1 MCYNY
6 TLRDFLLGT
15 VRVKNGWVSE
25 WVGWSNYQKKA
36 VDSISE
42 VFKNISFIPNE
53 NRKSNPSFDLQS
65 SKNILVQNITD
76 IREWNKLNIGD
87 ISIKNELVVDTLME
101 TGTGKTFTFLE
112 SIYKLNR
119 DYGLSKFIILV
130 PSNPI
135 RQGTLKNIKITKEF
149 FVKEYGKNI
158 SAFNYSEKT
167 VQNFI
172 NASDMNI
179 SVLISTYQSFNS
191 ASNKI
196 NKKSVEQSQIGQ
208 AKSYMEAIAYLK
220 PVIIIDE
227 PHRFEGKQTA
237 KYLKEFNPLF
247 TLRFGATYKND
258 EYKNLIYTLDSVD
271 AFSQGLVKAIT
282 VDTVGNENVDNHT
295 ISYTKVTGANQKE
308 YIADIEY
315 KDINSKSKKV
325 KLKKGDNLGIE
336 SGIEYLNGYIV
347 DKITKSEVLFL
358 NGISLPLGES
368 ESYGVLLDAMQQE
381 IVNTAI
387 VNHFEREEE
396 LFKMDIKSLC
406 LFFIDRVDKYL
417 LDDGSSGELAKLFE
431 KLYLKNLNGVL
442 KRENL
447 DEEYRK
453 YLLKTKDNLK
463 ELHSGYFAKSKSI
476 KDEEE
481 AIELILNKKEV
492 LLSFDSN
499 LRFIFSQ
506 WALQEGWDNPN
517 VMTLC
522 KLAPS
527 NSKISKLQQIGRGL
541 RLAVNQDGKRITK
554 ENNDFDFI
562 NELFVVV
569 PSTESDFV
577 SSIQNEISEHSVKQ
591 VSKLFNE
598 DVMVKNHIAINSR
611 SAVRLLD
618 KLEELDFIS
627 INDEDI
633 SEIIISKEQY
643 NQKSKE
649 LETLDIKGCDCEKL
663 KEYFD
668 SFFKTTSRIKA
679 KDRTITK
686 DKGKIKIDKEKFK
699 KFKNLWDTLN
709 HDAVV
714 KYDINTKELI
724 EKSVKK
730 IDDDFIIGGQ
740 DIIIKRDIHIEDKS
754 KHDSERDSVSVQTH
768 SIFTIYEFIKT
779 LSNNTKLS
787 IQTIANILHQVKKEK
802 FELISKNENL
812 ALKKIE
818 EQLVSSIYDTIIN
831 KISYDIKEIKTC
843 NTSLTDKDGNVK
855 DFINVGSLGVET
867 YKITKQN
874 IKDKSIYDES
884 FMEVD
889 SNIEKLTIDESDDKK
904 IIVFAK
910 LPKIHIPTAHG
921 RTYNPDF
928 GYVIE
933 QNNKKELYFIVETKG
948 YDTFDEISTKEKLQI
963 KSAEAFFKQLKENG
977 VDVEYRT
984 KLNSPELSQMIS
996 EII

>member
-1 MCYNY
+1 MS
-6 TLRDFLLGT
+6 LKIKFDRLD
-15 VRVKNGWVSE
+15 
-25 WVGWSNYQKKA
+25 YQEKA
-36 VDSISE
+36 VNSISN
-42 VFKNISFIPNE
+42 VFNSVRFIPNE
-53 NRKSNPSFDLQS
+53 NRKSNPSFNLNLNRAVLAT
-65 SKNILVQNITD
+65 NIKK
-76 IREWNKLNIGD
+76 IRELNRVDIGD
-87 ISIKNELVVDTLME
+87 ISIKGDVVIDTLME

-112 SIYKLNR
+112 SIYRLNR

-135 RQGTLKNIKITKEF
+135 RQGTIKNIKITQEF
-149 FVKEYGKNI
+149 FLKEYGKNI
-158 SAFNYSEKT
+158 STFNYSEKT
-167 VQNFI
+167 VQSYI

-179 SVLISTYQSFNS
+179 SVLVSTYQSFNS

-196 NKKSVEQSQIGQ
+196 NKKGVEQSLIGHS
-208 AKSYMEAIAYLK
+208 KSYMEAIAYLR

-237 KYLKEFNPLF
+237 KYLQKFKPLF

-258 EYKNLIYTLDSVD
+258 AYKNLIYTLDSVD

-295 ISYTKVTGANQKE
+295 IAYKKVTGANQKE
-308 YIADIEY
+308 YEVTIEY
-315 KDINSKSKKV
+315 KDMNSKAKSL
-325 KLKKGDNLGIE
+325 KLKKGDNLGIKAE
-336 SGIEYLNGYIV
+336 IEYLKGYIIE
-347 DKITKSEVLFL
+347 KITKSEVLFA
-358 NGISLPLGES
+358 NGISLPFGES
-368 ESYGVLLDAMQQE
+368 ESYGVLLNAMQTQ

-387 VNHFEREEE
+387 QNHFEREEE
-396 LFKMDIKSLC
+396 LFKRNIKALC

-417 LDDGSSGELAKLFE
+417 QDDGSAGELAKLFE
-431 KLYLKNLNGVL
+431 KLYLKNLKEVL

-447 DEEYRK
+447 DEEYK
-453 YLLKTKDNLK
+453 IYLLKTEKNLK
-463 ELHSGYFAKSKSI
+463 ELHSGYFAKSKNL

-481 AIELILNKKEV
+481 AIELILNKKEE

-541 RLAVNQDGKRITK
+541 RLAVRQDGTRVTK
-554 ENNDFDFI
+554 EDSDFNFI

-577 SSIQNEISEHSVKQ
+577 SSIQNEISEHSVRQ
-591 VSKLFNE
+591 VSKVFNE
-598 DVMVKNHIAINSR
+598 TVMLENAIALTPRI
-611 SAVRLLD
+611 AVRLID
-618 KLEELDFIS
+618 RLEELGFIA
-627 INDEDI
+627 IDDEDM
-633 SEIIISKEQY
+633 SEIVISKEQY
-643 NQKSKE
+643 NKKSKK
-649 LETLDIKGCDCEKL
+649 LEALNIKGCDSQKL

-668 SFFKTTSRIKA
+668 SYFKTTSRIKS
-679 KDRTITK
+679 KERTTKK
-686 DKGKIKIDKEKFK
+686 DKGKIKINKDKFK
-699 KFKNLWDTLN
+699 KFKKLWDTLN
-709 HDAVV
+709 YDAVI

-724 EKSVKK
+724 DKSVKK
-730 IDDDFIIGGQ
+730 IDADFMMSGQ
-740 DIIIKRDIHIEDKS
+740 DIIIKRESHIEDEN
-754 KHDSERDSVSVQTH
+754 KHDSQRSSVTVRTH

-787 IQTIANILHQVKKEK
+787 LQTIASVLHGIKKEK
-802 FELISKNENL
+802 FKLIAKNENL

-818 EQLVSSIYDTIIN
+818 EQLISAIYDTIIN
-831 KISYDIKEIKTC
+831 KISYDIKEIKMS
-843 NTSLTDKDGNVK
+843 NTSLTDKDGHVK
-855 DFINVGSLGVET
+855 NFINSGSLGVET
-867 YKITKQN
+867 YKITKPS
-874 IKDKSIYDES
+874 IKEKSIYAEN

-889 SNIEKLTIDESDDKK
+889 SDIEKLTIDESDDKK
-904 IIVFAK
+904 ITVFAK
-910 LPKIHIPTAHG
+910 LPKVNIPTAHG
-921 RTYNPDF
+921 RNYNPDF

-933 QNNKKELYFIVETKG
+933 QNDKKELYFIVETKG

-963 KSAEAFFKQLKENG
+963 KSAEAFFEQLKTKGIN
-977 VDVEYRT
+977 VEYRT

-996 EII
+996 DIQKN

>member
-1 MCYNY
+1 MS
-6 TLRDFLLGT
+6 LKIKFDRLD
-15 VRVKNGWVSE
+15 
-25 WVGWSNYQKKA
+25 YQEKA
-36 VDSISE
+36 VDSISD
-42 VFKNISFIPNE
+42 VFKNISFKPNE

-65 SKNILVQNITD
+65 SKTILVQNITD
-76 IREWNKLNIGD
+76 TRESNKVDIGE
-87 ISIKNELVVDTLME
+87 ISIKDELVIDTLME

-112 SIYKLNR
+112 SIYRLNR

-135 RQGTLKNIKITKEF
+135 RQGTIKNIKITKEF

-167 VQNFI
+167 ISNYI
-172 NASDMNI
+172 NASDQNI

-196 NKKSVEQSQIGQ
+196 NKKGVEQSLIGR

-247 TLRFGATYKND
+247 TLRFGATYKGD
-258 EYKNLIYTLDSVD
+258 VYKNLIYTLDSVD

-295 ISYTKVTGANQKE
+295 ILFKKVTGANQKDYE
-308 YIADIEY
+308 VTIEY
-315 KDINSKSKKV
+315 KDINSKSKSL
-325 KLKKGDNLGIE
+325 KLKKGDNLGVRADID
-336 SGIEYLNGYIV
+336 YLNGYIIE
-347 DKITKSEVLFL
+347 KITKSEVLFV

-368 ESYGVLLDAMQQE
+368 ESYGVLLDAMQTQ
-381 IVNTAI
+381 IVDTAI
-387 VNHFEREEE
+387 KNHFEREEE
-396 LFKMDIKSLC
+396 LFKMDIKALC

-417 LDDGSSGELAKLFE
+417 LDDGSAGDLAKLFE
-431 KLYLKNLNGVL
+431 KLYLKNLKDVL
-442 KRENL
+442 ARVDL
-447 DEEYRK
+447 DSEYKK
-453 YLLKTKDNLK
+453 YLLKTKESPK
-463 ELHSGYFAKSKSI
+463 ELHSGYFAKSKNL

-481 AIELILNKKEV
+481 AIDLILNKKEE

-541 RLAVNQDGKRITK
+541 RLAVNQDGKRVTK
-554 ENNDFDFI
+554 DDNDFDFI

-569 PSTESDFV
+569 PSTESNFV

-598 DVMVKNHIAINSR
+598 DIMVENGIATSSR

-618 KLEELDFIS
+618 VLEDLKFIA
-627 INDEDI
+627 IDDEDM
-633 SEIIISKEQY
+633 SEIVISKEQY
-643 NQKSKE
+643 SSKSKE
-649 LETLDIKGCDCEKL
+649 LELLDIKGCDSQKL

-668 SFFKTTSRIKA
+668 SYFKTTSRIKA
-679 KDRTITK
+679 KDRSGKK
-686 DKGKIKIDKEKFK
+686 DKGKIKIDKDKFK

-709 HDAVV
+709 YDAVV
-714 KYDINTKELI
+714 KYDINTSELI
-724 EKSVKK
+724 EKSVQK
-730 IDDDFIIGGQ
+730 IDSDFFISGQ
-740 DIIIKRDIHIEDKS
+740 DIIIKRDSHVEDEN
-754 KHDSERDSVSVQTH
+754 KHDSEKDSVKVQTH

-787 IQTIANILHQVKKEK
+787 LQTIASVLHGIKKEK
-802 FELISKNENL
+802 FELIAKNENL

-818 EQLVSSIYDTIIN
+818 EQLVSAIYDTIIN

-843 NTSLTDKDGNVK
+843 STSLTDKDGNVK

-867 YKITKQN
+867 YKITKPS
-874 IKDKSIYDES
+874 IKEKSIYAEN

-904 IIVFAK
+904 ITVFAK
-910 LPKIHIPTAHG
+910 LPKVNIPTAHG
-921 RTYNPDF
+921 RSYNPDF
-928 GYVIE
+928 GYVIK
-933 QNNKKELYFIVETKG
+933 QNDKKELYFIVETKG
-948 YDTFDEISTKEKLQI
+948 YDNFDEISTKEKLQI
-963 KSAEAFFKQLKENG
+963 KSAEAFFKQLKDQG
-977 VDVEYRT
+977 VNVEYRT

-996 EII
+996 DIQKK